1 MSDTELSVDRVAL
14 LEEMERI
21 RRFETRVGELFA
33 DNELPGFVHL
43 YVGME
48 AVAVGGC
55 FPLEDDD
62 YITSTHRGH
71 GHALAKGLD
80 PKYMMAELYGRTTG
94 YCDGKG
100 GSMHI
105 ADVDEGMLGA
115 NGIVAAGTP
124 IGAGAALAAQIKG
137 NDRVAVSFLGDGAT
151 SNGPYHEALHLAAT
165 WDLPQIY
172 VVENN
177 HYGEMTSVEV
187 QHPVSDLV
195 QQADA
200 YGLPGEI
207 VNGQDVEEVLE
218 TTEDAIERAR
228 SGEGPTVVEAKTYR
242 FEGHYEGDPQW
253 YKENEDLP
261 DWRTADPV
269 ETYAERLKEGGAID
283 EDEHEEMTDAIEAE
297 LDEAVAFARDS
308 PLPEP
313 DAAYEGLYAEEL

>member
-1 MSDTELSVDRVAL
+1 MTELTIDMDQSTL
-14 LEEMERI
+14 LERMELI

-33 DNELPGFVHL
+33 DNEIPGFVHL
-43 YVGME
+43 YIGSE
-48 AVAVGGC
+48 GVAVGAC
-55 FPLEDDD
+55 SALEESD

-80 PKYMMAELYGRTTG
+80 PKKMMAELYGRTTG
-94 YCDGKG
+94 YCNGKG

-105 ADVDEGMLGA
+105 ADVDAGMLGA

-124 IGAGAALAAQIKG
+124 IGGGAALASQIRG
-137 NDRVAVSFLGDGAT
+137 DDDVAVSFLGDGAT
-151 SNGPYHEALHLAAT
+151 SNGPYHEALHMAAL

-177 HYGEMTSVEV
+177 HYGEMTSVYD

-195 QQADA
+195 KQADA
-200 YGLPGEI
+200 YDVPGTI
-207 VNGQDVEEVLE
+207 VNGQDVEEMYEASREAV
-218 TTEDAIERAR
+218 ERAR
-228 SGEGPTVVEAKTYR
+228 NGGGPTVIEAKTYR
-242 FEGHYEGDPQW
+242 YKGHYEGDPQW

-269 ETYAERLKEGGAID
+269 ETYSEKLIEDSVISEAEY
-283 EDEHEEMTDAIEAE
+283 EELGESIERE
-297 LDEAVAFARDS
+297 LDEAVEFAKDS

-313 DAAYEGLYAEEL
+313 EAAYEGLYAEEL

>member
-1 MSDTELSVDRVAL
+1 MVERDPDVDPIEL
-14 LEEMERI
+14 LERMVRI
-21 RRFETRVGELFA
+21 RRFEERVGQLFA
-33 DNELPGFVHL
+33 DNEIPGFVHL

-48 AVAVGGC
+48 AVAVGTC
-55 FPLEDDD
+55 SALEPDD

-80 PKYMMAELYGRTTG
+80 PRYMMAELYGRTTG

-105 ADVDEGMLGA
+105 ADVDAGMLGA

-124 IGAGAALAAQIKG
+124 IGAGAALASQMRDEG
-137 NDRVAVSFLGDGAT
+137 RVAVSFLGDGAT
-151 SNGPYHEALHLAAT
+151 SNGPYHEAMHLAAT

-172 VVENN
+172 VIENN
-177 HYGEMTSVEV
+177 HYGEMTSVDV

-195 QQADA
+195 RQADA

-207 VNGQDVEEVLE
+207 VNGQDVEEVLAA
-218 TTEDAIERAR
+218 TMDAVERAR
-228 SGEGPTVVEAKTYR
+228 AGEGPTVIECKTYR

-253 YKENEDLP
+253 YKENEELP
-261 DWRTADPV
+261 DWRTADPI
-269 ETYAERLKEGGAID
+269 EEFAGRLL
-283 EDEHEEMTDAIEAE
+283 EDGTLSESKYEEMQASIEQE
-297 LDEAVAFARDS
+297 LDEAVQFARDS

-313 DAAYEGLYAEEL
+313 EAAYEGLYAEEL